1 MKTPPALAFA
11 AALLLAACANRQ
23 PVEFHT
29 LLAPAEAPPAAPDSG
44 LRFRI
49 ESPVRVPPQVDQPQ
63 IVLRRADGSLQVLE
77 EQRWVA
83 PLADEWRDALADALA
98 RQLGALDVSR
108 MAAPPGPAPYVLQL
122 ELQRFDSM
130 TGGSVQQQ
138 AQWSVRPP
146 AAAAPALVCVTTVN
160 EPAGGD
166 VASVAAAHRRA
177 IARLTR
183 ALTATIRSLQAGRP
197 AACP

>member
-1 MKTPPALAFA
+1 MKTTLALLL
-11 AALLLAACANRQ
+11 ALLLAACANRQ
-23 PVEFHT
+23 PTEFHT
-29 LLAPAEAPPAAPDSG
+29 LLSPAEAQPAAPVSG

-63 IVLRRADGSLQVLE
+63 IVLRRPDGSLQALE

-98 RQLGALDVSR
+98 RRLGALDVSR

-122 ELQRFDSM
+122 ELQRFDSVA
-130 TGGSVQQQ
+130 GGSVQQQ

-146 AAAAPALVCVTTVN
+146 GAAAPALVCLTTVS
-160 EPAGGD
+160 EAAGSD

-177 IARLTR
+177 TARLAQ
-183 ALTATIRSLQAGRP
+183 ALAATIRSLHEGRP